1 MKHYYQGQY
10 WNAYLLY
17 MRLLSEFPD
26 FYKND
31 LVTYYAG
38 SSLEEMDRERIG
50 KMYQTV
56 KTEYALSAAAHE

>member
-1 MKHYYQGQY
+1 
-10 WNAYLLY
+10 

-38 SSLEEMDRERIG
+38 SSLEEMDMRGIG
-50 KMYQTV
+50 KDVPDSRHDMHWRWHASDLGV
-56 KTEYALSAAAHE
+56 SVLPSGLL